1 MIQCSRP
8 DASAVAAAAAAA
20 AAAEAAWSVGSA
32 PLRTAVVRQQ
42 LFFPD
47 RRLIQF
53 DCGKLQV
60 PLPPLRP
67 SHLILDHQRMDTLS
81 SEEGSDPKA

>member
-1 MIQCSRP
+1 M
-8 DASAVAAAAAAA
+8 A
-20 AAAEAAWSVGSA
+20 GSA

-60 PLPPLRP
+60 CALLTFLAARRAHGRRTC
-67 SHLILDHQRMDTLS
+67 SGAARCDAASCCTADALLLTR
-81 SEEGSDPKA
+81 